1 MTGSRAGV
9 IVLGTVFVV
18 GVLAVL
24 IYTSIGY
31 HQYEVELCIT
41 FKGRR
46 ACGTAAGANRE
57 EAMRAASNLACSSIA
72 SGMTDNIACG
82 RTEPDTIRWIK
93 E

>member
-1 MTGSRAGV
+1 MTNSRTGV
-9 IVLGTVFVV
+9 LVLGTLLVV
-18 GVLAVL
+18 GVLATL
-24 IYTSIGY
+24 IYMSIGY

-57 EAMRAASNLACSSIA
+57 EAMRAAANLACSSIA
-72 SGMTDNIACG
+72 SGMSDDIACG
-82 RTEPDTIRWIK
+82 RTEPDSIRWIT